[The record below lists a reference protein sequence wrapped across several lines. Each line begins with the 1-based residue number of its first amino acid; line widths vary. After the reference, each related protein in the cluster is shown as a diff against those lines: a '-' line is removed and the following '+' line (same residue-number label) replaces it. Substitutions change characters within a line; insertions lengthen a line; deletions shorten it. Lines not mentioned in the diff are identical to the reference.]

1 MFGSTDKDISQLLEG
16 DADSMVFD
24 DLEILEEYL
33 DGVVLPPLVVAVP
46 VEEEQGWPDQDGIA
60 DELAVSAPLEIVE
73 EAPATTFTTST
84 MAEIYVSQGFIQ
96 RAIDIYEEMLTE
108 SPLNEGI
115 IQRLSELQDL
125 LKDSLQGSAL
135 DESTVLAAPLEPPP
149 VESVNPKGVVE
160 TLETWLDN
168 INRRR

>member
-1 MFGSTDKDISQLLEG
+1 MFGPNEKDISQLLEG
-16 DADSMVFD
+16 DSAPMIFD

-33 DGVVLPPLVVAVP
+33 NGVVLPPLDLPAMPAVEAWSEPP
-46 VEEEQGWPDQDGIA
+46 VSADDAGAEEALQQPEEE
-60 DELAVSAPLEIVE
+60 SAG
-73 EAPATTFTTST
+73 TSFTTST

-115 IQRLSELQDL
+115 IQRLSELQDML
-125 LKDSLQGSAL
+125 TASNKSEVSA
-135 DESTVLAAPLEPPP
+135 EQPAAAMIAEQAACEPA
-149 VESVNPKGVVE
+149 EEKSVVA
-160 TLETWLDN
+160 TLESWLAN